1 MSGIRTN
8 AAAELLGV
16 SPNTLR
22 SWERRFGYPKP
33 RRTAGGH
40 RQYDLTELESLR
52 RALLET
58 HNISSAIEVARQRGE
73 GPSSPSRLLDAFDRF
88 DEDSANRVMEESLAV
103 RSVERTVEEVLLPG
117 LELAYGRD
125 GREAEYE
132 LALRWATGWLHASR
146 RVVPPASRDQG
157 VLLFDSSRALE
168 IESLQVQALELA
180 IRRAGFRSLLLS
192 FDLQPERVARAMR
205 ALDPMAFVF
214 CGGGADLEVVGPARL
229 HGAPGRLGRAGVRV
243 PRVDA
248 GHRRPLDPDARL
260 GAQRGRRAAAR
271 LRGHRTH
278 RAGRGGAGRG
288 DGRSRPA
295 CASPR
300 RSSRRSLRAR
310 LYAAPVPLEPGD
322 PLAHRALEALLR
334 AETSVRRALAAEL
347 EREGVSAAGFSELV
361 VLFTAGGSLEL
372 RALRRRLGWSK
383 ANATEVTGTL
393 EARGLVARRRL
404 RSDRRAALVEL
415 TPAGVE
421 LVERLFPE
429 PHPPRLE
436 RLRRSRRAGEAL
448 ARRHLPQAG
457 RLGVLEFGRGP
468 LLAGRLESV
477 ASPPSRRRCSSA
489 GASATSSTSRSGG
502 GRAVSATSSTRARRR
517 PTGAPART
525 TCWRARSRTSSRAS
539 RRCAGYLVERKAG
552 WDCHGLPVELEVE
565 RELGIKS
572 KDDIERYG
580 DGRVQRQVPRV
591 GAALHRRVGPR

>member
-40 RQYDLTELESLR
+40 RQYDLTELEALR

-157 VLLFDSSRALE
+157 VLLFDSSRGLE

-214 CGGGADLEVVGPARL
+214 CGGGADLEVVGRL
-229 HGAPGRLGRAGVRV
+229 VYTVRQVGSAAPVFEYRESMPVTGDHSIPTLGSAPSEAVERLRAYVDTGRIEQVVVVPDEADVKAGVR
-243 PRVDA
+243 
-248 GHRRPLDPDARL
+248 
-260 GAQRGRRAAAR
+260 
-271 LRGHRTH
+271 
-278 RAGRGGAGRG
+278 
-288 DGRSRPA
+288 
-295 CASPR
+295 
-300 RSSRRSLRAR
+300 
-310 LYAAPVPLEPGD
+310 
-322 PLAHRALEALLR
+322 
-334 AETSVRRALAAEL
+334 LAAQ
-347 EREGVSAAGFSELV
+347 
-361 VLFTAGGSLEL
+361 
-372 RALRRRLGWSK
+372 K
-383 ANATEVTGTL
+383 
-393 EARGLVARRRL
+393 
-404 RSDRRAALVEL
+404 
-415 TPAGVE
+415 
-421 LVERLFPE
+421 
-429 PHPPRLE
+429 
-436 RLRRSRRAGEAL
+436 
-448 ARRHLPQAG
+448 
-457 RLGVLEFGRGP
+457 
-468 LLAGRLESV
+468 
-477 ASPPSRRRCSSA
+477 
-489 GASATSSTSRSGG
+489 
-502 GRAVSATSSTRARRR
+502 
-517 PTGAPART
+517 
-525 TCWRARSRTSSRAS
+525 
-539 RRCAGYLVERKAG
+539 
-552 WDCHGLPVELEVE
+552 
-565 RELGIKS
+565 
-572 KDDIERYG
+572 
-580 DGRVQRQVPRV
+580 
-591 GAALHRRVGPR
+591 